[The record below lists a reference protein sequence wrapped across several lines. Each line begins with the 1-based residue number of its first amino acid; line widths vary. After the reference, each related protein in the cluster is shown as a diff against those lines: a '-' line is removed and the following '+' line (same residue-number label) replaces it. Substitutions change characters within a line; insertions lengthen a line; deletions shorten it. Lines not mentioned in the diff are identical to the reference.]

1 MNENQKPPESQIKSG
16 DVLSQFVVL
25 RTKDNRIAVQFPAKG
40 PTDQTID
47 APAALELLAAGL
59 NTMAQILRQQS
70 PDKPKIVLAPA
81 RPPEFLTR
89 PRGLKAD

>member
-1 MNENQKPPESQIKSG
+1 MNENQKPPEGQIKPG

-40 PTDQTID
+40 PTQTID

-70 PDKPKIVLAPA
+70 PDKPKIVLAPL
-81 RPPEFLTR
+81 PPEFLTR

>member
-40 PTDQTID
+40 PTQTID

-70 PDKPKIVLAPA
+70 PDKPKIVLAPL
-81 RPPEFLTR
+81 PPEFLTR

>member
-40 PTDQTID
+40 PTQTID

-81 RPPEFLTR
+81 LPSEFLTR